1 MKLTF
6 LTTNTEPVLKM
17 VLEDQTAMALMMME
31 GLRGNGNIIKLN
43 KDKVINEVLKHIISK
58 GMGNCQST
66 GQTKCYNKVFK
77 VHKMC
82 LNAVLNLS
90 PSLILTK

>member
-6 LTTNTEPVLKM
+6 LTANTEPVLKM

-43 KDKVINEVLKHIISK
+43 KDKVIK
-58 GMGNCQST
+58 
-66 GQTKCYNKVFK
+66 Y
-77 VHKMC
+77 
-82 LNAVLNLS
+82 
-90 PSLILTK
+90 